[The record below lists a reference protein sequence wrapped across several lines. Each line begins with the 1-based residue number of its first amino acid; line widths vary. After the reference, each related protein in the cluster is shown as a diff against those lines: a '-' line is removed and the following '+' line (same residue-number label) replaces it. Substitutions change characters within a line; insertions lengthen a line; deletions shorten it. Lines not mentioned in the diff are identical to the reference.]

1 MGKIKYTSIKN
12 ISSMRKL
19 ALGAW
24 ANPTD
29 PSVNVEFELEVT
41 ELNVSQKEFKPLF
54 IKIIS
59 KVMNDHP
66 ELNRI
71 LIRRKFR
78 QRLDNRIFIPTVIR
92 NKHNFDLSGIYIDNA
107 YSKKKDALENEWN
120 QKISELR
127 TGKNKKINRARKIY
141 QLMPSIGL
149 RLITKLIS
157 FLHYT
162 LNIPISLIG
171 LPDDPFGAITVTFL
185 DKFNIK
191 HAHVPI
197 YAFSRSSVTLSVGK
211 SFKISGKD
219 FLPLT
224 CTFDHRYFDGMEG
237 AKAYKTLEMYCKNP
251 SLIQ

>member
-1 MGKIKYTSIKN
+1 MGKIKYKNINN

-24 ANPTD
+24 SNPSD
-29 PSVNVEFELEVT
+29 PSVNVEFELDVT
-41 ELNVSQKEFKPLF
+41 KLNANQKEFKPLF

-59 KVMNDHP
+59 KVMNEHP

-78 QRLDNRIFIPTVIR
+78 QRLDNRIFIPAVIR
-92 NKHNFDLSGIYIDNA
+92 SKNNFDLSGIYIDHA
-107 YSKKKDALENEWN
+107 YSKNNDVLESEWN

-141 QLMPSIGL
+141 QLIPSIWL
-149 RLITKLIS
+149 RVITKLIS
-157 FLHYT
+157 FFHYT

-171 LPDDPFGAITVTFL
+171 LPDDPFGAITITFL

-191 HAHVPI
+191 YAHVPI

-211 SFKISGKD
+211 SFKVLDKE

-237 AKAYKTLEMYCKNP
+237 AKAYKKLQMYCNNP